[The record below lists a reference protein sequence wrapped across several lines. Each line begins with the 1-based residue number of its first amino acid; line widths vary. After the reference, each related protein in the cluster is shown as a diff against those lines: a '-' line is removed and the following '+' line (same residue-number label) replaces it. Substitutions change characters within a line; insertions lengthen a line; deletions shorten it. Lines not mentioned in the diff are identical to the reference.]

1 MKGVGGVGGS
11 DDVEYALRAVLIA
24 PIASV
29 RSSCCCEG
37 AEVAVTDVAS
47 VPSGAA
53 ILWAWMDGLDAMSK
67 TNSNGMESESE
78 WGCGGMCK
86 KFY

>member
-11 DDVEYALRAVLIA
+11 DEVEYALRAVVIT

-29 RSSCCCEG
+29 RPSCCCCCCEG
-37 AEVAVTDVAS
+37 GEVAVTDVAS

-53 ILWAWMDGLDAMSK
+53 ILWDGIKYRRD
-67 TNSNGMESESE
+67 E
-78 WGCGGMCK
+78 
-86 KFY
+86 

>member
-29 RSSCCCEG
+29 RPSCCCEG
-37 AEVAVTDVAS
+37 GEVAVTDVAS

-53 ILWAWMDGLDAMSK
+53 ILWDDAMSKK
-67 TNSNGMESESE
+67 TNSNGMDSESESVSE
-78 WGCGGMCK
+78 SGMSGDV
-86 KFY
+86 